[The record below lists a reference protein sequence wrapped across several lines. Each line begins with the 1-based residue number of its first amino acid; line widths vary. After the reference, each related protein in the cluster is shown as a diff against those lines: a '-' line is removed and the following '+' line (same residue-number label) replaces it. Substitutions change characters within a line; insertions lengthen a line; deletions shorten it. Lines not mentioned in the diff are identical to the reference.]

1 MAKIID
7 NVNDSGLSSAM
18 ASGRFY
24 FDWSN
29 YRAMV
34 KLLAQDQTDAR
45 SRRLARAFRVGVP
58 AVAAVH
64 AAFFALDTVLCP
76 SLRRTEVR
84 DPVFSVG
91 HARSGTT
98 YQHRLMTNDPQ
109 FSYLLLWEM
118 FFPSLIEKRLLRAA
132 LAFDSRLG
140 GRLHRRL
147 SAFDQD
153 AFGDTNDM
161 HKTGL
166 FVAEED
172 DFLLTFSLSSGFW
185 MVLFPYVGV
194 LDFHAIDSWSPR
206 KRRRMMTF
214 YKECVRR
221 QLALTGKPL
230 HLSKNAN
237 FSGRLETLIEVF
249 PDARIIIPLRSPD
262 ETIPSLLKMMQTAW
276 RRQGH
281 DEEPIRAS
289 LRALADQSYETYEHP
304 LEVLARHPETRATVL
319 DYRDLVA
326 SPATAMR
333 RVYAD
338 LRLELSADVEA
349 AFEAAG
355 ARGHETAHRYS
366 LEEFGLDKHEI
377 HERLA
382 GLFET
387 YGWDQ
392 EGSDVR

>member
-1 MAKIID
+1 MT
-7 NVNDSGLSSAM
+7 
-18 ASGRFY
+18 SGRFY

-34 KLLAQDQTDAR
+34 KLLAIDRRAR
-45 SRRLARAFRVGVP
+45 GRRLHRAFRFGVP
-58 AVAAVH
+58 AIAAVH
-64 AAFFALDTVLCP
+64 AVFFALDPILCA

-84 DPVFSVG
+84 GPVFSVG

-118 FFPSLIEKRLLRAA
+118 FFPSLIEKRLLRAV
-132 LAFDSRLG
+132 LGLDSRLG

-147 SAFDQD
+147 SAFDQE

-161 HKTGL
+161 HKTGI

-194 LDFHAIDSWSPR
+194 LDFHAIDSWPDR
-206 KRRRMMTF
+206 KRHRAMTF

-237 FSGRLETLIEVF
+237 FSGRLETLIEIF
-249 PDARIIIPLRSPD
+249 PDARIIIPLRNPQ

-281 DEEPIRAS
+281 SEELIRAS

-304 LEVLARHPETRATVL
+304 FQVLARHPEIHATVL
-319 DYRDLVA
+319 DYRELVA
-326 SPATAMR
+326 SPTSAMR
-333 RVYAD
+333 SVYRD
-338 LRLELSADVEA
+338 LGLELSPDLEA
-349 AFEAAG
+349 VFQAAG
-355 ARGHETAHRYS
+355 VRGHETAHRYS

-377 HERLA
+377 HDRLA
-382 GLFET
+382 ELFET
-387 YGWDQ
+387 YGWNH
-392 EGSDVR
+392 EGSAVT

>member
-1 MAKIID
+1 MT
-7 NVNDSGLSSAM
+7 
-18 ASGRFY
+18 SGRFY

-34 KLLAQDQTDAR
+34 RLLATDRSAR
-45 SRRLARAFRVGVP
+45 GRRLHRAFRFGVP
-58 AVAAVH
+58 AIAAVH
-64 AAFFALDTVLCP
+64 AVFFALDPILCA

-84 DPVFSVG
+84 GPVFSVG

-118 FFPSLIEKRLLRAA
+118 FFPSLIEKRLLRAV
-132 LAFDSRLG
+132 LGLDSRLR

-147 SAFDQD
+147 SAFDQE

-194 LDFHAIDSWSPR
+194 LDFHAIDRWPDR
-206 KRRRMMTF
+206 KRRRAMTF

-221 QLALTGKPL
+221 QLALTGKAF

-237 FSGRLETLIEVF
+237 FSGRLETLIEIF
-249 PDARIIIPLRSPD
+249 PDARIIIPLRNPQ

-281 DEEPIRAS
+281 SEELIRAS

-304 LEVLARHPETRATVL
+304 FQVLARHPEIRATVL
-319 DYRDLVA
+319 DYRELVA
-326 SPATAMR
+326 SPAAAIR
-333 RVYAD
+333 SVYRD
-338 LRLELSADVEA
+338 LGLELSPDLEA
-349 AFEAAG
+349 IFHAAG
-355 ARGHETAHRYS
+355 ARGHESAHRYS
-366 LEEFGLDKHEI
+366 LEEFGLDKNEI
-377 HERLA
+377 HGRLA
-382 GLFET
+382 ELFET
-387 YGWDQ
+387 YGWNH
-392 EGSDVR
+392 EGSAVT